1 MLIFAD
7 SHCHLSMSTESE
19 AAIGRARQ
27 QGVHGFLVPA
37 TNAGD
42 LDSVVEIA
50 HSHPDVWAAVGFHPH
65 EAKDCDE
72 TALARIDQLAGQ
84 PRVVAIGEIGLDYHY
99 DHSPRD
105 VQREVLL
112 EQIRIAIRNDLP
124 VIIHNRESTEDLLEI
139 LGRGNLQDARGVI
152 HSFTE
157 DWATARRFLDLG
169 FDLSFSGIVTFRSA
183 ETLREAARRAPADRV
198 LIETDTPYL
207 APVPMRGK
215 ENEPAYVLHVAELLA
230 ELWGMPLEQVADVT
244 TSNFERIFDVELPV
258 RRPSSQTMR

>member
-1 MLIFAD
+1 MLIFTD
-7 SHCHLSMSTESE
+7 SHCHLSMSSESE
-19 AAIGRARQ
+19 EIIARARQ

-37 TNAGD
+37 TKADD
-42 LDSVVEIA
+42 LEVVVEIA
-50 HSHPDVWAAVGFHPH
+50 QSHPDIWAAVGFHPH

-72 TALARIDQLAGQ
+72 AALERVDELATE

-99 DHSPRD
+99 DHSPRN
-105 VQREVLL
+105 VQRDVLV

-124 VIIHNRESTEDLLEI
+124 VVIHNRESTEDLLEI

-157 DWATARRFLDLG
+157 DWAVAKRFLDLG

-183 ETLREAARRAPADRV
+183 ETLRDAAKRAPSDRV

-207 APVPMRGK
+207 APVPMRGR

-230 ELWGMPLEQVADVT
+230 DLWGMGLEQIASIT
-244 TSNFERIFDVELPV
+244 TANFERIFRVKLPV
-258 RRPSSQTMR
+258 REA